1 MFNARIK
8 TVHGLYENPIKFFL
22 FKQIYFFDILNILHI
37 IRLLILSNFNNL
49 DIKLSFGNQKYIPY
63 FLRIITIMENRYIF
77 QIKAFYLKKLHFNCT
92 FSLDPVSIIYKQG
105 FEEMI

>member
-1 MFNARIK
+1 MQELK
-8 TVHGLYENPIKFFL
+8 LYMAYI
-22 FKQIYFFDILNILHI
+22 
-37 IRLLILSNFNNL
+37 SNFNNL
-49 DIKLSFGNQKYIPY
+49 DMKLSFGNQKYIQFFTLLSANY
-63 FLRIITIMENRYIF
+63 HYYGKSVCIF

>member
-37 IRLLILSNFNNL
+37 IRLLILSNFNTL
-49 DIKLSFGNQKYIPY
+49 DIKLSFGNQRYIPY
-63 FLRIITIMENRYIF
+63 FLRIITIMENRYMYVF
-77 QIKAFYLKKLHFNCT
+77 FK
-92 FSLDPVSIIYKQG
+92 
-105 FEEMI
+105 